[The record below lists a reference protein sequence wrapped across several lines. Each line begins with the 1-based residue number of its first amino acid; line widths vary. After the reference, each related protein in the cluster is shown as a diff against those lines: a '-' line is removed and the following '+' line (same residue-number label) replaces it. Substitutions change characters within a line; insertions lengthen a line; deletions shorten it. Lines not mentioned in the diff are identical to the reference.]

1 MKELVDLLER
11 DEVEEKLDHIPVM
24 LNDVLKYLSP
34 KDGEVYIDATFGAGG
49 YTKAILDSANC
60 KVISIDQDPDVIPFA
75 DEVKNKY
82 GDRFHF
88 LQGNFDRIPFMLREI
103 GVEKVDGVVF
113 DFGVSSMQLDRGERG
128 FSFMQDAPIDMR
140 MSKSGESAIDFLNNG
155 SEEDIANVI
164 YRYGEEY
171 DSRKIARK
179 IVDERKLVPIE
190 TTGQL
195 SSIVKKAIGFRKSQI
210 DLSTKTFQALRIY
223 VNDELGAIERMIEDI
238 DVVLNKGGRFI
249 TVSFHSLEDSIIKNY
264 LKSYSPKR
272 VSRSKYSVNPPEIQE
287 GMKYELLTRKA
298 IKPAVQEVL
307 YNARARSAKLRAAVR
322 I

>member
-1 MKELVDLLER
+1 MKELVELLER

-24 LNDVLKYLSP
+24 LEDVLKYLSP

-49 YTKAILDSANC
+49 YTKAILGAANC
-60 KVISIDQDPDVIPFA
+60 KVISIDRDPDVLVFA
-75 DEVKNKY
+75 DEVKQKY

-88 LQGNFDRIPFMLREI
+88 LQGNFDRIPFMLKELGI
-103 GVEKVDGVVF
+103 DKVDGVIF

-128 FSFMQDAPIDMR
+128 FSFMQDAPLDMR
-140 MSKSGESAIDFLNNG
+140 MSKSGESAIDFLNSR
-155 SEEDIANVI
+155 SEEDIADVI

-179 IVDERKLVPIE
+179 IIAERKLGPIE

-223 VNDELGAIERMIEDI
+223 VNDELGSIERMLEDI
-238 DVVLNKGGRFI
+238 DLALKKGGRFI

-264 LKSYSPKR
+264 LKQSSLKR
-272 VSRSKYSVNPPEIQE
+272 VSKSKYSKKVDEVQE
-287 GMKYELLTRKA
+287 GIKYELLTRKA

-307 YNARARSAKLRAAVR
+307 YNTRARSAKLRAAAR